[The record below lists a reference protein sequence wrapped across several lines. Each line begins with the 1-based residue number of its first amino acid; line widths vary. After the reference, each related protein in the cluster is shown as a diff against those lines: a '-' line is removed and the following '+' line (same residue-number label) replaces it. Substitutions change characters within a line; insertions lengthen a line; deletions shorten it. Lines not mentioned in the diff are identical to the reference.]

1 MTRDIESVVVEA
13 IRKVAK
19 LVDRDT
25 VLTRDTALIEEQL
38 LDSIELLQ
46 LVMELETAYGI
57 EIPLEELAPE
67 NFADIGAIAKLVCRH
82 LGGRAPER

>member
-1 MTRDIESVVVEA
+1 MTRDIESVVVAA

-67 NFADIGAIAKLVCRH
+67 NFADVASVVRLVGRQIGGAA
-82 LGGRAPER
+82 A

>member
-1 MTRDIESVVVEA
+1 MTRDIESVVVAA

-19 LVDRDT
+19 LVDSDT
-25 VLTRDTALIEEQL
+25 MLTRDTALIEEQL

-67 NFADIGAIAKLVCRH
+67 NFADIASVVRLVGRQIGGAA
-82 LGGRAPER
+82 A

>member
-1 MTRDIESVVVEA
+1 MTRDIESVVVAA

-19 LVDRDT
+19 LVDSDT

-67 NFADIGAIAKLVCRH
+67 NFADIASVVRLVGRQIGGAA
-82 LGGRAPER
+82 A

>member
-1 MTRDIESVVVEA
+1 MTRDIESVVVAA

-19 LVDRDT
+19 LVDSDT

-67 NFADIGAIAKLVCRH
+67 NFADIASVVRLVGRQIGGAA
-82 LGGRAPER
+82 G

>member
-1 MTRDIESVVVEA
+1 MTRDIESLVVAA

-19 LVDRDT
+19 LIDSDT

-67 NFADIGAIAKLVCRH
+67 NFADIASVVRLV
-82 LGGRAPER
+82 GQQIGSAAA